1 MGDLVSL
8 IRQKG
13 VRGLNASLAPNVRT
27 LLPLDQPTAP
37 DGRLAGWEVAAALGP
52 GAIVVAHLAAT
63 DPASNPAGGQVAGPG
78 VNPGLRELTGAG
90 VSVLA
95 YATLGFG
102 ARPAT
107 GLMPRFAAWARLGA
121 TGVFLDHVPA
131 GPFHL
136 GAVRLAQRLARA
148 AGLTEVVFNPGRP
161 VDPMCR
167 ELVGTFCTF
176 HGSWRDYLAWD
187 CAGGEA
193 GDGHLVY
200 GVPPESRKEA
210 HDLART
216 RGAGLALIS
225 EREWPPVAAVAAAG
239 IAGSSTTTGS

>member
-1 MGDLVSL
+1 
-8 IRQKG
+8 
-13 VRGLNASLAPNVRT
+13 VRT
-27 LLPLDQPTAP
+27 LLPLDQPTTP
-37 DGRLAGWEVAAALGP
+37 DGSRAGWDLAATLGP
-52 GAIVVAHLAAT
+52 GAIVVAHLAT
-63 DPASNPAGGQVAGPG
+63 TSVG
-78 VNPGLRELTGAG
+78 ELTRAG
-90 VSVLA
+90 VSVLG

-102 ARPAT
+102 ARPAA
-107 GLMPRFAAWARLGA
+107 GLLPRFVAWAGLGA

-136 GAVRLAQRLARA
+136 GMVRLAHRLARA

-167 ELVGTFCTF
+167 ELTGTFCTF
-176 HGSWRDYLAWD
+176 HGTWLDYQAWD
-187 CAGGEA
+187 GAGGRA

-200 GVPPESRKEA
+200 DVPPEKRKEA

-225 EREWPPVAAVAAAG
+225 GYEWPPAWSTPCDAVAADTV
-239 IAGSSTTTGS
+239 GSSTTTGS